1 MSLSNLYVPDPQKWI
16 TFFKNKNQIGKG
28 VGIPHKLCLNDSQ
41 VSVKAVSPAEQT
53 VDQAKSELK
62 RDDISN
68 LENVSTVH
76 KTFRRHRGRNSK
88 NETGSR
94 KVSVKPSRKKRI
106 NKKSFRL
113 KRGKLNDKKSSKQG
127 LKLRSNRN
135 KKISKKKRIIKSST
149 RIKAS
154 DIFNN

>member
-28 VGIPHKLCLNDSQ
+28 VGIPHKLCLNESQ

-62 RDDISN
+62 RDNISN

-76 KTFRRHRGRNSK
+76 KKPEGRRGRNSRK
-88 NETGSR
+88 KTVSR
-94 KVSVKPSRKKRI
+94 KVTVKPSRKKRI
-106 NKKSFRL
+106 NNKSFGL
-113 KRGKLNDKKSSKQG
+113 KRGKLIKKSFEQG
-127 LKLRSNRN
+127 LNPSSNRN